1 MRLYISAALGTW
13 TALSEYL
20 LTGCMSEWIDKQRF
34 ELWVRTSDL
43 GQPLLY
49 FGGGYQGLERAGLPR
64 GHTQRAVERL
74 KGCEDVDIE
83 DFTPGWETRLGPC

>member
-20 LTGCMSEWIDKQRF
+20 LTGCMSKWIDKQRF

-43 GQPLLY
+43 GQPLLH
-49 FGGGYQGLERAGLPR
+49 FRWGVPRAREGRFAR

-74 KGCEDVDIE
+74 KGCEGVDIE